1 MWKVQTDV
9 YKENEEIS
17 TINNYGWSYDFG
29 GESCLEVNI
38 SKNIDEER
46 EIEKIVDDINTSM
59 LLESTDE
66 TLEESLNDSEDFTWL
81 P

>member
-1 MWKVQTDV
+1 MKKGKLKKTVG
-9 YKENEEIS
+9 N
-17 TINNYGWSYDFG
+17 
-29 GESCLEVNI
+29 
-38 SKNIDEER
+38 
-46 EIEKIVDDINTSM
+46 INTSM